1 MRSKVDTY
9 KRLMLMRVQLEHK
22 DNFHFSYIEDALDI
36 IWLTMSDEEQKTV
49 NEALIEDGID
59 ERHIAMWTDGNETDR
74 KEANSIPFVSI
85 SDEQLG
91 DKLGGTVKCGKCGQ
105 THAVE
110 YGTENGKPSDLL
122 QFVKCGDDT
131 LLVGVGGRGIK

>member
-9 KRLMLMRVQLEHK
+9 RRLSWMCAYMERTGDGSAPLI
-22 DNFHFSYIEDALDI
+22 DDALDI
-36 IWLTMSDEEQKTV
+36 IWLAMSADEQRDV
-49 NEALIEDGID
+49 NVLLRDDGVI
-59 ERHIAMWTDGNETDR
+59 ERHIAMGFDGDKADEQQ
-74 KEANSIPFVSI
+74 ANRIPFVSI

-91 DKLGGTVKCGKCGQ
+91 NKLGDAVKCGKCGQ

-110 YGTENGKPSDLL
+110 YVTENGKPSDLL